1 MTSIAVTDIVFR
13 QDLYPRFEPDQAAIQ
28 RYSDSVE
35 FLPPIQVNQNNILI
49 DGFHR
54 WKAYQVAGKTEIP
67 CEVVETA
74 SEKELK
80 RLAYRLNSIHGLQ
93 LAPAEKAKYAQE
105 MYGEMT
111 VEELATLLSVDART
125 VRRWTESQRKA
136 ADEERKRR
144 IVELYLR
151 AWNTQ
156 ETVADI
162 VGVTQ
167 PTIANTTD
175 SIRNGQ
181 VSAFYKTFTP
191 LLYNIWNAPKQ
202 DNARAHFGAFPE
214 AFMENLLHY
223 HTEPL
228 DVVYDPFGGGGT
240 TVYVCKRMF
249 RRYYVTDRK
258 VTPGREADIRQR
270 DIADGLPD
278 DLPKPAM
285 AFLDPPYWKQ
295 AEGQYSKDAADLG
308 NMSLADFN
316 ASMQSLL
323 DALAKRQ
330 VPRIAIVIQPTQY
343 KAAWQWTDHVF
354 DFHGMLA
361 DRYRIAMRYILP
373 YSTQQYTPQIVDAAK
388 ETGHCLCLNRDLV
401 IWELR
406 ND

>member
-1 MTSIAVTDIVFR
+1 MTSIALTDIVFR

-35 FLPPIQVNQNNILI
+35 FLPPIQVNQHNILI

-54 WKAYQVAGKTEIP
+54 WKAFQLAGETTIP
-67 CEVVETA
+67 CEIVETA
-74 SEKELK
+74 SEAELK
-80 RLAYRLNSIHGLQ
+80 RLAYQLNSHHGMQ
-93 LAPAEKAKYAQE
+93 LTDKEKQAFARE
-105 MYGEMT
+105 MYGLMSTED
-111 VEELATLLSVDART
+111 LARCLSVSTSAIYT
-125 VRRWTESQRKA
+125 WTKEQAKA
-136 ADEERKRR
+136 AKEARDRR
-144 IVELYLR
+144 IIELYLR

-156 ETVADI
+156 GAVAEA

-167 PTIANTTD
+167 KTVSNAVD
-175 SIRNGQ
+175 SSKNSTLGN
-181 VSAFYKTFTP
+181 FTKTFSP
-191 LLYNIWNAPKQ
+191 LLYNIWNLPKQ

-214 AFMENLLHY
+214 LFMQNLIRY

-228 DVVYDPFGGGGT
+228 DIVFDPFGGGGT
-240 TVYVCKRMF
+240 TVDVCKAMF
-249 RRYYVTDRK
+249 RRYYVSDRL
-258 VTPGREADIRQR
+258 VTPGREADIRQH

-278 DLPKPAM
+278 DLPKPAL

-323 DALAKRQ
+323 DALARRQ

-343 KAAWQWTDHVF
+343 KAAWQWTDHIF
-354 DFHGMLA
+354 DFHAMLA

-373 YSTQQYTPQIVDAAK
+373 YSTQQYNAQMVDAAK